1 MPMPV
6 PIGVYGRAMV
16 SQKPFMPERP
26 KKRAP
31 PEYIPQDS
39 YGMRGHSNQN
49 TPYFTPAHG
58 DQGGAFGGGFS
69 NPPGPS
75 SYPTPGGHNP
85 FERTGGRGDPPGPPG
100 GGGPGGGGD
109 DHGVEVHP
117 GFRTRPGTVIIA
129 IPLEHFLKKF
139 DASQMEYGITG
150 AQLVGIFDDRL
161 NESGIPRFADRWA
174 RRVRDHAKQS
184 WAESREAF
192 RQEFIMKMM
201 TERIAT
207 IAADS

>member
-117 GFRTRPGTVIIA
+117 GFRTRPGTVIMWTVLPV
-129 IPLEHFLKKF
+129 PLMLTHENTH
-139 DASQMEYGITG
+139 
-150 AQLVGIFDDRL
+150 L
-161 NESGIPRFADRWA
+161 N
-174 RRVRDHAKQS
+174 
-184 WAESREAF
+184 
-192 RQEFIMKMM
+192 
-201 TERIAT
+201 
-207 IAADS
+207 